1 MAFGYGSTKVNPDQK
16 KTKSNSIRL
25 VLGNKQKKNANS
37 GGKLECFVCKEIKCE
52 LTMVI
57 GGETGFV
64 LSCLKR
70 EHGVEWCSL

>member
-1 MAFGYGSTKVNPDQK
+1 M
-16 KTKSNSIRL
+16 
-25 VLGNKQKKNANS
+25 
-37 GGKLECFVCKEIKCE
+37 FVCKEIKCE

-70 EHGVEWCSL
+70 EHGVEWCTL